1 MTCRMMTW
9 LAATFWCIGFAVVQN
24 AASESV
30 WTDEQIVN
38 SFSDAS
44 GGYSTDEVMI
54 RDDLRVAF
62 FDRLSETV
70 NTPLS
75 PEQKTEAVLSLLKLR
90 KAGKLTVAATRRGE
104 SIVDDVG
111 PVAEIAARV
120 VADRHRISTDRMLAD
135 EDLRKELQHEAELIR
150 PGIDAYA
157 VRRTVLGLRKK
168 RQLKPEL
175 VLQVADWDRKIETYT
190 LKQLSDELVGGSIST
205 GPGVYLFR
213 VPSGYLYVGE
223 AANLATRL
231 SQHVGGSDRVSL
243 ADYLAGD
250 QADQV
255 TVELH
260 IFPSDSPARRVTV
273 RRAYESELIRSRD
286 PKFNVRP

>member
-1 MTCRMMTW
+1 MTRRTIGWMTACWW
-9 LAATFWCIGFAVVQN
+9 LGFAMTQHV
-24 AASESV
+24 AAERV
-30 WTDEQIVN
+30 WTDDQIVTAYRV
-38 SFSDAS
+38 AS
-44 GGYSTDEVMI
+44 NGYSADEVMI
-54 RDDLRVAF
+54 RDDLRVSF
-62 FDRLSETV
+62 LERLSESVDAT
-70 NTPLS
+70 LS
-75 PEQKTEAVLSLLKLR
+75 DGQRTQAVLSLLQLR
-90 KAGKLTVAATRRGE
+90 KAGKLSVAATQRGGP
-104 SIVDDVG
+104 IADDIG

-120 VADRHRISTDRMLAD
+120 VTDRHRISSDQMLAD
-135 EDLRKELQHEAELIR
+135 EAMRNELQREAELIR
-150 PGIDAYA
+150 PDIDAYA

-175 VLQVADWDRKIETYT
+175 VLQVADWDREIGTYT
-190 LKQLSDELVGGSIST
+190 LKQLGSELAAGTVST

-213 VPSGYLYVGE
+213 IPSGYLYVGE

-231 SQHVGGSDRVSL
+231 SQHIGGSDRASL

-260 IFPSDSPARRVTV
+260 QFPADSPAKRVTV

-286 PKFNVRP
+286 PTFNVRP

>member
-1 MTCRMMTW
+1 MTHWMIGSLTAAL
-9 LAATFWCIGFAVVQN
+9 LAFGLASVETF
-24 AASESV
+24 AAEVV
-30 WTDEQIVN
+30 WTDQQIVGA
-38 SFSDAS
+38 FEGASD
-44 GGYSTDEVMI
+44 GFSTDEVMI
-54 RDDLRVAF
+54 RDDLRLAF
-62 FDRLSETV
+62 FDRLSKSLDAT
-70 NTPLS
+70 LS
-75 PEQKTEAVLSLLKLR
+75 SDEKTDAVLSLLKLR
-90 KAGKLTVAATRRGE
+90 KAGKLSIAATRRADP
-104 SIVDDVG
+104 IADDVG

-135 EDLRKELQHEAELIR
+135 EAFRQELQNEAMLIR

-157 VRRTVLGLRKK
+157 VRRAVLGLRKK

-175 VLQVADWDRKIETYT
+175 VLQVADWDREIETYA
-190 LKQLSDELVGGSIST
+190 LDQLSNDLAKGLIST

-223 AANLATRL
+223 AVNLATRL
-231 SQHVGGSDRVSL
+231 SQHVDGSDRVSL

-255 TVELH
+255 SVELH

-286 PKFNVRP
+286 PRFNVRP